1 MTRLLLEG
9 GLVLDEAVTG
19 FAEQDVLIQNGRI
32 AALGPR
38 GAFAAV
44 DAARVEASGRLVIP
58 GLVNAHGHGHGYFS
72 KGVNAA
78 WPLELLIAAA
88 PWITAQRDVET
99 CRLSV
104 AVGAAEML
112 VKGCTTAVDLFTFLP
127 IPTAEA
133 FAAVAEAYR
142 DLGMRATIAP
152 MVADIPFWHA
162 MPGLLEHL
170 AAAGVSLN
178 PGPAVLGTD
187 AIVAAVEAALS
198 VIPEDDVIRAG
209 VCAAIPLSCTDHL
222 LDALA
227 RIATERGMMLH
238 THFLESALQGPFWMR
253 NRGEA
258 LVEGLIRRGIVNDR
272 FVAAHAIWASEDDI
286 IQLARAGA
294 MVAHNPVSNMR
305 LGTGIPPVRRYL
317 DAGVTIGVGTDT
329 CSCADNLNMF
339 EAMRCAANL
348 SRFAGPDPSR
358 WLTPSEVL
366 KAATQG
372 GARIAG
378 RADDIGRIAVGYR
391 ADLVLIDLS
400 APHYLPLNDP
410 LTQLVHAEDGTGV
423 DKVLVGG
430 ELVVSGGKPLRCDL
444 GRLRDEARLAN
455 ERLMERVEPAR
466 DAFESMAP
474 ALNAFRL
481 KELARL

>member
-1 MTRLLLEG
+1 MTRLLIEG

-19 FAEQDVLIQNGRI
+19 FAPQDLLIEHGRI
-32 AALGPR
+32 AALGKP
-38 GAFAAV
+38 GTFAGT
-44 DAARVEASGRLVIP
+44 DAARIDASVRLVIP

-72 KGVNAA
+72 KGVNSA

-99 CRLSV
+99 TRLSV

-127 IPTAEA
+127 MPTAEA

-142 DLGMRATIAP
+142 DIGMRATLAP

-170 AAAGVSLN
+170 SAAGVPVN

-187 AIVAAVEAALS
+187 SIVAAVEAALS
-198 VIPEDDVIRAG
+198 VIPEDDAIRAG
-209 VCAAIPLSCTDHL
+209 VCAAIPLSCTDRL

-227 RIATERGMMLH
+227 RIATERGIMLH
-238 THFLESALQGPFWMR
+238 THFLESPLQGPFWAR
-253 NRGEA
+253 NRGEP
-258 LVEGLIRRGIVNDR
+258 LVEGLVRRGIVNDR

-286 IQLARAGA
+286 MQLARAGA
-294 MVAHNPVSNMR
+294 MVAHNPISNMR

-317 DAGVTIGVGTDT
+317 EAGVTIGVGTDT

-348 SRFAGPDPSR
+348 SRYAGPDPSR
-358 WLTPSEVL
+358 WLTPAEVL

-372 GARIAG
+372 SARIAG

-391 ADLVLIDLS
+391 ADLVLIDLA

-410 LTQLVHAEDGTGV
+410 LTQLVHAEDGTGI

-430 ELVVSGGKPLRCDL
+430 EMVVSDGKPLRCDL
-444 GRLRDEARLAN
+444 RKLHDQARFAN
-455 ERLMERVEPAR
+455 ERLMERTAPAR
-466 DAFESMAP
+466 EAFELTAP